1 MATSFGKLNFAV
13 SFNPQTAFPLDA
25 RSYFE
30 SYEKAKSAALSAG
43 EAGSTDTVY
52 YYGQTVVVNEA
63 NLATLYIIQPDKTL
77 KEVGSVPV
85 GDGKTIEVVD
95 GKIILKGFG
104 QGYYKYNSEVEGH
117 YEFVEGEFISGLQP
131 QVVASKEGTGFEIA
145 WFEPNP
151 TTVEGLETQI
161 SSLSSSVNNLTTKTD
176 SIEIIASQNKSDI
189 SALMGRMS
197 DVENNKAN
205 KSDLESVV
213 ADLNTLTTTTL
224 PEIQNDL
231 TEAIKTVEDG
241 ILVKSVNNEQL
252 EVTEQGEL
260 QVKAVS
266 TDLLVQGTMELIFDG
281 GAAE

>member
-1 MATSFGKLNFAV
+1 
-13 SFNPQTAFPLDA
+13 
-25 RSYFE
+25 
-30 SYEKAKSAALSAG
+30 
-43 EAGSTDTVY
+43 
-52 YYGQTVVVNEA
+52 
-63 NLATLYIIQPDKTL
+63 
-77 KEVGSVPV
+77 
-85 GDGKTIEVVD
+85 
-95 GKIILKGFG
+95 
-104 QGYYKYNSEVEGH
+104 
-117 YEFVEGEFISGLQP
+117 
-131 QVVASKEGTGFEIA
+131 
-145 WFEPNP
+145 
-151 TTVEGLETQI
+151 
-161 SSLSSSVNNLTTKTD
+161 
-176 SIEIIASQNKSDI
+176 
-189 SALMGRMS
+189 MGRMS